1 MNRRIARIALLFHWI
16 EPGNHTQFH
25 QEEWNS
31 WREMVILRTNHMHRS
46 CMKRRIA
53 RIVLV
58 IHWVGAGRWMR
69 TAWELHTIS
78 PGVMRFLV
86 EMGPGWGG
94 VQEANDAKTS

>member
-1 MNRRIARIALLFHWI
+1 
-16 EPGNHTQFH
+16 
-25 QEEWNS
+25 
-31 WREMVILRTNHMHRS
+31 VILRTNHMHRS

-69 TAWELHTIS
+69 TAWELHKIS